1 MPKVHRMILC
11 LAFLISAGCTHS
23 GPTIKML
30 EERAEYDAFSPESA
44 LLAPAAAI
52 GVNGEPS
59 QTKADRK
66 IADIWIYPH
75 QAGTREYFGGGWV
88 SILLEGDRWEFTE
101 ARPAAPLKKKT
112 VVKKSSD
119 KAVKK

>member
-1 MPKVHRMILC
+1 MLKVRHLTLC

-44 LLAPAAAI
+44 VLAPAAAI
-52 GVNGEPS
+52 GVNGEAS
-59 QTKADRK
+59 LAKAERQ

-101 ARPAAPLKKKT
+101 PRPAAALKKKT
-112 VVKKSSD
+112 LVKKSSD
-119 KAVKK
+119 KAAKK